1 MWFALMRYCISVFNP
16 KSVFF
21 ATSKPLC
28 VFQKSLFLHEPKW
41 FWDCEFDS
49 NTTKEESSQHSASQS
64 HLHSKTLLYKCLHKN
79 IVLQE
84 ILGSLKNIWSFA
96 LTVKHAKT
104 DKRHSEAPN
113 QKKKKHLQRETHP
126 HPVSQSHD
134 ESTTNLTTF
143 LHILMKPWH
152 LPVKK
157 SLLRWFLGCS

>member
-1 MWFALMRYCISVFNP
+1 MRCCITVFSP
-16 KSVFF
+16 KSVHQ
-21 ATSKPLC
+21 SNS
-28 VFQKSLFLHEPKW
+28 VFLVFVSLRSLFLHEAKW
-41 FWDCEFDS
+41 FWDYEFDGY
-49 NTTKEESSQHSASQS
+49 TTKKGCSQHSASRS

-113 QKKKKHLQRETHP
+113 QKKHLQRKTHP

-152 LPVKK
+152 FPVKK
-157 SLLRWFLGCS
+157 SLLRWFLGCF